1 MTHAAKQLRT
11 LDPQTQFADP
21 TKYGIEGH
29 SMDFV
34 PFLETEEGVA
44 YIEAIKAILAKA
56 KKPLC
61 VREIHKK
68 LGKAARPKDTLDA
81 LRSLDAEERQAGDM
95 RRFSSAVKRREIKDE
110 PFNRKFITPKKGKQP
125 KRVEPGYLF
134 PNRQQLPPR
143 IFEEMPT
150 KNNSK

>member
-1 MTHAAKQLRT
+1 MTHASRQIRT
-11 LDPQTQFADP
+11 LDPQTMFADP
-21 TKYGIEGH
+21 TKVGIKGH
-29 SMDFV
+29 STEFI
-34 PFLETEEGVA
+34 PFLETDEGIE

-61 VREIHKK
+61 TREIHKK
-68 LGKAARPKDTLDA
+68 LGDAARPRYTLDA
-81 LRSLDAEERQAGDM
+81 LRSLDAEEHPSGGM

-134 PNRQQLPPR
+134 PNRQQLPVR
-143 IFEEMPT
+143 EAEV
-150 KNNSK
+150 

>member
-11 LDPQTQFADP
+11 LDPDTQFADP

-34 PFLETEEGVA
+34 PFLETDEGIA
-44 YIEAIKAILAKA
+44 YIERIKAILAKA

-61 VREIHKK
+61 TRDIHKR
-68 LGKAARPKDTLDA
+68 LAANAMPRHTLDA
-81 LRSLDAEERQAGDM
+81 LFALGAEESPAGGVT
-95 RRFSSAVKRREIKDE
+95 RFSLPSKRREIKDE

-125 KRVEPGYLF
+125 KRVETGYLF